1 MSMESKEHQPVRWR
15 QSVIFRVILLC
26 AVLLMCLLG
35 SVYVITYH
43 YYRQVMH
50 EMQDQIRAMA
60 DQVVVQLEEDPELN
74 IEHLERDLE
83 HHFRGAID
91 IDLNPPATET
101 GPTRIALEI
110 NDNGELTKVAR
121 HAFIWSDRPVLL
133 TTRVPLAPRTE
144 VFQAF
149 RNMYLLALT
158 SLFVATLIL
167 MVYVIARTLR
177 PLGQLSDSCAKIS
190 EGQLEDVTIHSQ
202 AGEIRALEQTFNNM
216 VASLREKELM
226 ESNLRQAQRH
236 SALGNLA
243 AGIAHDI
250 RNPLNAIKLLSSH
263 GEDSVKEGR
272 NGAGSKQFASI
283 RREVARLEEIVSG
296 FLSLAKET
304 ELNPQPQEVDALLE
318 ECLHLVKKEAEA
330 RNVQLVSELRAGG
343 AVLMLDAKQWTRAIL
358 NVLINA
364 LEASPPSG
372 RVRLFS
378 RVTDRECEI
387 EIRDDG
393 PGMAPEVYERVFDP
407 YYTTKSTGTGLG
419 LSITRGIIEEHGG
432 AISISSEPGGG
443 CQVLITMSMEYA
455 VTL

>member
-1 MSMESKEHQPVRWR
+1 MNEESNAPRPVRWR

-43 YYRQVMH
+43 YYRQVVH
-50 EMQDQIRAMA
+50 EMQDQVREIAER
-60 DQVVVQLEEDPELN
+60 VVVQLEEDPELN
-74 IEHLERDLE
+74 VAHLERDLE
-83 HHFRGAID
+83 HQFGGVLD

-101 GPTRIALEI
+101 GPTRIALEMD
-110 NDNGELTKVAR
+110 DNGELVKVAR
-121 HAFIWSDRPVLL
+121 HAFVWSDRPVLL

-144 VFQAF
+144 VVQAF

-158 SLFVATLIL
+158 GLFIIALIL

-177 PLGQLSDSCAKIS
+177 PLGKLSDTCAKIS
-190 EGQLEDVTIHSQ
+190 EGRLEDVEIHSQ
-202 AGEIRALEQTFNNM
+202 AGEIRALEDTFNEM

-226 ESNLRQAQRH
+226 ETNLRQAQRH

-263 GEDSVKEGR
+263 GQDSLKDGG
-272 NGAGSKQFASI
+272 NGAGAKQFSGI
-283 RREVARLEEIVSG
+283 QREVARLENIVSG

-304 ELNPQPQEVDALLE
+304 ELSPQPQRVDSLLE
-318 ECLHLVKKEAEA
+318 ECIHLVKKDAET
-330 RNVQLVSELRAGG
+330 RDVRLVTELRAGDTT
-343 AVLMLDAKQWTRAIL
+343 LMLDAKQWTRAIL

-364 LEASPPSG
+364 LEASPEGG

-378 RVTDRECEI
+378 RVTDIECEI
-387 EIRDDG
+387 EVRDDG
-393 PGMAPEVYERVFDP
+393 PGMSSEVYERVFDP

-432 AISISSEPGGG
+432 SISISSEENGG
-443 CQVLITMSMEYA
+443 CQVLITMPMEYA
-455 VTL
+455 VTS